1 MHDTADIHFYWDPV
15 CPFAWLTSRWVTE
28 VVRQRDHTVDWRFI
42 SLRIVNRDV
51 DYAAEFPPDYEAGH
65 TAGLRMLRLAA
76 RIRAEHGRHLMAD
89 LYTALGESIF
99 DVDPPADTAAHR
111 RHLGTPE
118 HVTPV
123 LERLG
128 LPTDLVAALD
138 DTSLDAE
145 IEAETEEALARTGRD
160 VGTPIITFHPPDGPS
175 FFGPVIS
182 RVPRGDDALRLW
194 DHVIGLATFPGF
206 AELKRS
212 LREMPR
218 LRVLGVDPD
227 ADTGVGEQ
235 DWRGGRVA
243 TR

>member
-1 MHDTADIHFYWDPV
+1 MTERHDIHFYWDPI

-28 VVRQRDHTVDWRFI
+28 VARQRDYSVDWRFI
-42 SLRIVNRDV
+42 SLRIVNADV

-65 TAGLRMLRLAA
+65 TAGLRLLRLAA
-76 RIRAEHGRHLMAD
+76 CVRAEHGRALMGE

-99 DVDPPADTAAHR
+99 DIDPPADTAAHR
-111 RHLGTPE
+111 RRLGTPD
-118 HVTPV
+118 HVLPV

-128 LPTDLVAALD
+128 LPADLVSALD

-145 IEAETEEALARTGRD
+145 ITAETEEALSLTGRD
-160 VGTPIITFHPPDGPS
+160 VGTPIIHFGPPDGPG

-194 DHVIGLATFPGF
+194 DHVVGLATFPGF

-227 ADTGVGEQ
+227 ADEVAEQ
-235 DWRGGRVA
+235 DWQGGHVA
-243 TR
+243 AR